1 MYSTLNLLLL
11 NVYFLRQLIAQYFIF
26 AAVQVVFKNICNLY
40 VHIMQAQLVKNLYNI
55 CKTDL
60 LELWDK

>member
-1 MYSTLNLLLL
+1 M
-11 NVYFLRQLIAQYFIF
+11 IAQYFIF

-55 CKTDL
+55 CKIDL